1 MQKKTSLFLWNL
13 GHLKCSE
20 KCSWNFFMKIM
31 PLKFHIPQKSKAL
44 VWKQVCWVQ
53 NGKCASLGILT
64 LYMLLVK
71 YYGYGECKN
80 WPYKRVTKN
89 MSFGQFYVQ
98 KVIFLKFLKV
108 SFGAVIKKQTLLQK
122 QVLWRIKGFWKFLGG
137 PASVVEKDS
146 STDFYREA
154 SKSFRSSY
162 FFKKLVDRCFLKFKQ
177 LFSRTALDG
186 WLGKGRV
193 MRNWSKVIAMSY
205 KY

>member
-44 VWKQVCWVQ
+44 VWNQVCWVQ

-108 SFGAVIKKQTLLQK
+108 SFGAVIKRQTLLQK
-122 QVLWRIKGFWKFLGG
+122 QVLWRIKGFWKISRRACKCSWKGFFHGFLQG
-137 PASVVEKDS
+137 
-146 STDFYREA
+146 
-154 SKSFRSSY
+154 SFQ
-162 FFKKLVDRCFLKFKQ
+162 KFSQQ
-177 LFSRTALDG
+177 LFCQKASGQVLPKIQA
-186 WLGKGRV
+186 
-193 MRNWSKVIAMSY
+193 AFF
-205 KY
+205 

>member
-71 YYGYGECKN
+71 YYGYGEYKN

-122 QVLWRIKGFWKFLGG
+122 QVLWRIKGFWKISRRACKCSWKGFFHGFLQG
-137 PASVVEKDS
+137 
-146 STDFYREA
+146 
-154 SKSFRSSY
+154 SFQ
-162 FFKKLVDRCFLKFKQ
+162 KFSQQ
-177 LFSRTALDG
+177 LFCQKASGQVLPKIQA
-186 WLGKGRV
+186 
-193 MRNWSKVIAMSY
+193 AFF
-205 KY
+205 